1 MQKKYLDGKT
11 WFPLTVQRQIL
22 DMRKEIESGAQ
33 HAGQKF
39 ELVKQAYDEISIAHG
54 GEKSKY
60 TPSCSGCIDTMN
72 KIVSNWF
79 KLFDRKG
86 VSDQRVIK
94 APSFQPLKPAKN
106 DVTLGVNDDP
116 KKIWGDGSGIKD
128 GAVKE
133 PGYKELLAN
142 FNAVATEE
150 EKEKLLAG
158 RKTPKKDELIQ
169 YFNGKQTETTSPEA

>member
-86 VSDQRVIK
+86 VSDQRIFK
-94 APSFQPLKPAKN
+94 APSFQPLKPA
-106 DVTLGVNDDP
+106 VTNTANT
-116 KKIWGDGSGIKD
+116 SSE
-128 GAVKE
+128 AQKE